1 MLKHDINSRDIVQMH
16 CSLESCHITNS
27 ITRFLDESNVTW
39 AILTNEV
46 AEKAIAQPDQ
56 MTYVTGSRGLV
67 TPAARGL
74 GFRYA

>member
-1 MLKHDINSRDIVQMH
+1 MK
-16 CSLESCHITNS
+16 
-27 ITRFLDESNVTW
+27 SNVTW

-67 TPAARGL
+67 TPAARHVALAFATLEAFL
-74 GFRYA
+74 GGQNFT

>member
-1 MLKHDINSRDIVQMH
+1 MK
-16 CSLESCHITNS
+16 
-27 ITRFLDESNVTW
+27 SNVTW

-56 MTYVTGSRGLV
+56 MTYVTGSRGFV

>member
-1 MLKHDINSRDIVQMH
+1 MK
-16 CSLESCHITNS
+16 
-27 ITRFLDESNVTW
+27 SNVTW